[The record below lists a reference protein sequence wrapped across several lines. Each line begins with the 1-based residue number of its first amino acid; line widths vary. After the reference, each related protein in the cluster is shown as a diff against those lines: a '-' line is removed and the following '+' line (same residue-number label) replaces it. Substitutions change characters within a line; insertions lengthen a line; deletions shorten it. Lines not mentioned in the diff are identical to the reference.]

1 MHEFEA
7 NDLKFLK
14 LEYLILRQICYK
26 DKMIKPPVCPINP
39 HQIETHGD
47 VRVDDYY
54 WLNNR
59 EDAEVIKYLEA
70 ENDYSNSVMKDTES
84 LQKRL
89 YDEMLGRI
97 KQDDSSVPYFL
108 NGYWYYTVVQEN
120 KEYPVFC
127 RKKDSL
133 SNPEMVLIFLDA

>member
-1 MHEFEA
+1 MIEP
-7 NDLKFLK
+7 LS
-14 LEYLILRQICYK
+14 
-26 DKMIKPPVCPINP
+26 MIKSPIAKKHP
-39 HQIETHGD
+39 HKLSIHND
-47 VRVDDYY
+47 IRIDDYY

-70 ENDYSNSVMKDTES
+70 ENDYSNSVIKDTDS

-120 KEYPVFC
+120 
-127 RKKDSL
+127 
-133 SNPEMVLIFLDA
+133 